1 MKLLRRPIMKL
12 LSVSTPC
19 SRASSS
25 RGCSRT
31 RACFSH
37 APRKQPKFSAPERCL
52 RIPDQ
57 TACCVGVLTPGI
69 FVLTPPIF
77 VLTQMTAMPVVTA
90 ESAERE
96 TTEAKRLVF
105 ARQADKLI
113 QICQLDVMKHDKMSL
128 RLKDSMSRIAW
139 PPGVSR
145 RKLTHD
151 ARQMHV
157 SFMPKHAA
165 LPQTVCV
172 CVYRLPQCAAGC
184 CRV

>member
-1 MKLLRRPIMKL
+1 MKW

-31 RACFSH
+31 RASFSH
-37 APRKQPKFSAPERCL
+37 ASRKQPKFSAPECCL
-52 RIPDQ
+52 RIPDK
-57 TACCVGVLTPGI
+57 AARCVGVLTAGI
-69 FVLTPPIF
+69 FVLTH
-77 VLTQMTAMPVVTA
+77 MTAMPVVAA

-105 ARQADKLI
+105 GRQADKLI
-113 QICQLDVMKHDKMSL
+113 QIRQLDVMKHDKMSL

-145 RKLTHD
+145 SKLTHD
-151 ARQMHV
+151 ARQMHA

-172 CVYRLPQCAAGC
+172 CVYRAPQCVAGC